1 MYKVQKIK
9 QYQVTRDVYLL
20 NLESG
25 TIDICFDD
33 SDLTPFEDF
42 YFITL
47 NSVYDCKI
55 QLSGVYTKYETEVSE
70 KCVILEKDVIIG
82 QRSCF
87 KVLFDNN
94 IYYIVQEK
102 NETYEIINDEY
113 INFII
118 SRKDL
123 IQVNDVIH
131 GDLLK
136 PARY

>member
-1 MYKVQKIK
+1 MYKVQEIK

-20 NLESG
+20 NLENG

-102 NETYEIINDEY
+102 SETYEIINDEY
-113 INFII
+113 INFVIG
-118 SRKDL
+118 RKDL
-123 IQVNDVIH
+123 IQVDDVIH

>member
-20 NLESG
+20 NLENG

-55 QLSGVYTKYETEVSE
+55 QLFGVYTKYETEVSE